1 MLILC
6 PAFLGLSVQTAS
18 LLGGEGQAAGQV
30 QSLRCVASDLQR
42 APSSFANLVLGDT
55 RTSRLLDR
63 PALRAAA
70 ARMEAVTGI
79 PPAAVEELWRG
90 ENVGPSPLVS
100 RRDRDARKE
109 VLREAIMAW
118 AGVER
123 GSDLFIAGRFNIAS
137 VHEDLL
143 GCIMDRAHEL
153 GRSDTESPRRAISS
167 F

>member
-1 MLILC
+1 MAPEHEMLILC
-6 PAFLGLSVQTAS
+6 PAFLGLSVQTDLAS

-42 APSSFANLVLGDT
+42 APPSFANLVLGDT

-90 ENVGPSPLVS
+90 ENVLG
-100 RRDRDARKE
+100 RDRKFAVVFPGRTH
-109 VLREAIMAW
+109 VLVPVAPK
-118 AGVER
+118 
-123 GSDLFIAGRFNIAS
+123 
-137 VHEDLL
+137 
-143 GCIMDRAHEL
+143 GCY
-153 GRSDTESPRRAISS
+153 GTVTWST
-167 F
+167 

>member
-1 MLILC
+1 M
-6 PAFLGLSVQTAS
+6 
-18 LLGGEGQAAGQV
+18 

-42 APSSFANLVLGDT
+42 APPSFANLVLGET
-55 RTSRLLDR
+55 RTSRLLDW
-63 PALRAAA
+63 PALRVAA

-90 ENVGPSPLVS
+90 ENVLGRDPHPG
-100 RRDRDARKE
+100 RDRDSLADRKK